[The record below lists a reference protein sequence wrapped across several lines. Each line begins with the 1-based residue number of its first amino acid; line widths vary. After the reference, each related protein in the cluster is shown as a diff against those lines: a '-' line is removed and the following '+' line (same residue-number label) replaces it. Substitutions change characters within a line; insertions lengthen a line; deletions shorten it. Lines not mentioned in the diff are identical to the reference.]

1 MMALRLMLFGIM
13 LLAFGQGS
21 AQTALPKSSYP
32 FVQWQKNNI
41 QPKGSSSL
49 HPFYA
54 LLDRLMFKGLG
65 RINVVHFGGS
75 HVQADIISGRLR
87 ERLQSFYPGN
97 LGSRGLIFPYSIA
110 KTNNPGNYSVKYSGS
125 WSYAK
130 NVQSSPAVP
139 LGLTGMA
146 VFTSDSGASLSIS
159 FPDYVKIKGDF
170 NLLRIYEGAGSEN
183 YDVIFQGEDSLPVAY
198 REFRHP
204 ETHIREFFLE
214 KHQSSLTLTI
224 LSRDSARTP
233 YILYGI
239 QLENEDPGITYH
251 SIGVNGASTHS
262 YLKCNLLGSHLAE
275 IRPDLVLFGV
285 GINDAAKG
293 DLDVATFTN
302 NYRKLIR
309 QVRATN
315 PQAAILLLTNN
326 DSYRSY
332 RIRRRRVYTPN
343 PNGELVR
350 KIMHELAES
359 EGVAVWDL
367 FEIMGGLG
375 SAKIWEEHGLAQ
387 RDKVHFTFKGYRLL
401 GDMMFEALLTDYQL
415 YLKKRSE

>member
-13 LLAFGQGS
+13 LWTFVQGS

-32 FVQWQKNNI
+32 FVQWQKNSI
-41 QPKGSSSL
+41 HPKGSSAL

-54 LLDRLMFKGLG
+54 SLDRLMFKGLG

-110 KTNNPGNYSVKYSGS
+110 RTNNPGNYIVKHTGS
-125 WSYAK
+125 WGYAK

-159 FPDYVKIKGDF
+159 FPDHVKIKGDF
-170 NLLRIYEGAGSEN
+170 NLLRIYEGAGSEH
-183 YDVIFQGEDSLPVAY
+183 YTVLFHGQDSLPVTY

-214 KHQSSLTLTI
+214 SHHRSLKLTI
-224 LSRDSARTP
+224 HPKDSVRSP
-233 YILYGI
+233 YILYGL

-262 YLKCNLLGSHLAE
+262 YLKCSLLGSHLAE
-275 IRPDLVLFGV
+275 IKPDLVLFGL

-293 DLDVATFTN
+293 ELDVAAFTS

-315 PQAAILLLTNN
+315 PQAAIILLTNN
-326 DSYRSY
+326 DSYRPY
-332 RIRRRRVYTPN
+332 RIRRRRGYTPN
-343 PNGELVR
+343 PNGEIVR
-350 KIMHELAES
+350 RIMHELAIS

-401 GDMMFEALLTDYQL
+401 GDMLFEALLTDYQL
-415 YLKKRSE
+415 YLKRRSE

>member
-1 MMALRLMLFGIM
+1 MRSFGIRLVFILGLFP
-13 LLAFGQGS
+13 LLKGQS
-21 AQTALPKSSYP
+21 ILPKESYPFIDWAKNSIQPKSS
-32 FVQWQKNNI
+32 
-41 QPKGSSSL
+41 SAL

-54 LLDRLMFKGLG
+54 SLDRLMFKGLG

-97 LGSRGLIFPYSIA
+97 LGSRGLLFPYSIA
-110 KTNNPGNYSVKYSGS
+110 RTNNPGNYIVKHTGN
-125 WSYAK
+125 WGYAK
-130 NVQSSPAVP
+130 NVQASPAVP

-146 VFTSDSGASLSIS
+146 VFTKDSGATVQIT
-159 FPDYVKIKGDF
+159 FPANLKINSDF
-170 NLLRIYEGAGSEN
+170 NLVRLYEGEGSER
-183 YDVIFQGEDSLPVAY
+183 YRVLFQGEDSIPKPY

-204 ETHIREFFLE
+204 ETNIREFFLDSHE
-214 KHQSSLTLTI
+214 ESLNLTI
-224 LSRDSARTP
+224 LPLDSGSSP

-251 SIGVNGASTHS
+251 SFGVNGASTQS
-262 YLKCNLLGSHLAE
+262 YLKCSLLGSQLAE
-275 IRPDLVLFGV
+275 IKPDLVLFGL

-293 DLDVATFTN
+293 DLDVGAFKS
-302 NYRKLIR
+302 NYRTLIK

-326 DSYRSY
+326 DSYRPY
-332 RIRRRRVYTPN
+332 RIRRRRGYSPN
-343 PNGELVR
+343 PNGEIVR
-350 KIMHELAES
+350 QAMFELAES

-375 SAKIWEEHGLAQ
+375 SAKTWEDNGLAQ

-401 GDMMFEALLTDYQL
+401 GDMLFEALLNDYQQ
-415 YLKKRSE
+415 YLKKRFK